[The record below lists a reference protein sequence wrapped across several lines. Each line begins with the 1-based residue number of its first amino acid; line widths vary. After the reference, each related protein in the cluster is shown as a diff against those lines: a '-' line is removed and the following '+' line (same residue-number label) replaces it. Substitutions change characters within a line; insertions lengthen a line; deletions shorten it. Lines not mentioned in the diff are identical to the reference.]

1 MEIIAD
7 LRNILLP
14 ARDQG
19 NAPTCLAFAASTA
32 HELRHKLNTYL
43 SPLYLYKM
51 IKNNPSSADLGLTV
65 EEVMTCLK
73 VHGQVLEDDY
83 PYRLGT
89 ASLLPEKLATYKSN
103 SSYTSENID
112 IEIEKLVKE
121 QKYVPIVGL
130 DLNLAFWQPTA
141 EMNIIFD
148 SSGNSR
154 GLHAVLVVGIAKD
167 NTYEKLFL
175 IRNSWG
181 SNWGNNGYAWITKEY
196 LLERYRDS
204 FYLQ

>member
-1 MEIIAD
+1 MDNKDRVAIFID
-7 LRNILLP
+7 GSN
-14 ARDQG
+14 
-19 NAPTCLAFAASTA
+19 
-32 HELRHKLNTYL
+32 
-43 SPLYLYKM
+43 LYH
-51 IKNNPSSADLGLTV
+51 S
-65 EEVMTCLK
+65 LK
-73 VHGQVLEDDY
+73 VLK
-83 PYRLGT
+83 GT
-89 ASLLPEKLATYKSN
+89 K
-103 SSYTSENID
+103 ID
-112 IEIEKLVKE
+112 FEKLVKE